1 MSSVAFRNYH
11 NLFPLNRYVSL
22 SFRGNHRFC
31 SSDDSNLASRNPP
44 SRPGRT
50 MGANAS
56 RRVNTRASSG
66 DMNLSD
72 GCKGAPIPDG
82 VKLPI
87 MCGEEVMSQKVRID
101 PAWQHVRENAD
112 ALIREKYFKLTP
124 PPSFPPSYRLTAPRR
139 YVARY
144 KHPRA
149 IMSPCS
155 FTTPT
160 TRCDENFRV
169 AAARFCSCWSPPPI
183 LI

>member
-11 NLFPLNRYVSL
+11 NVFPLNRYVSL
-22 SFRGNHRFC
+22 FPRLPPLLFFRR
-31 SSDDSNLASRNPP
+31 LKSRIPQ
-44 SRPGRT
+44 SAFQARSHT
-50 MGANAS
+50 GANAS

-87 MCGEEVMSQKVRID
+87 VCGEEVMSQKVRID

-112 ALIREKYFKLTP
+112 ALIRDKYFKLTP

-149 IMSPCS
+149 IISPCS